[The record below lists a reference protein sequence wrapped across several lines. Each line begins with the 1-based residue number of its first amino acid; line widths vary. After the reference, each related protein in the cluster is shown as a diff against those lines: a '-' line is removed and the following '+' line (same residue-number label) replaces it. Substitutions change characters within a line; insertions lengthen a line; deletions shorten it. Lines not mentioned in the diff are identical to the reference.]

1 MLEQFATVDRAKK
14 ARGKLLAT
22 YIRSRV
28 HEAQLV
34 DWTVVLVSNT
44 QPTKPPI
51 PFASEAIGLTMRSYY
66 RAGID
71 EGSPI
76 EGDYTIRRLADPG
89 HESLDLSEAEA
100 AAAEQMRAAE
110 EHRARLEYEAR
121 ELDMTKFRPPAL
133 GPFVRKVRP
142 VSRGLLVLYLL
153 DLKDPTFDDVPG
165 VPGFLVSFPES
176 PGAPTVS
183 YVIPRRYWEQ
193 EALF

>member
-14 ARGKLLAT
+14 ARGRLLAA

-34 DWTVVLVSNT
+34 DWTIVLINNP
-44 QPTKPPI
+44 QAPKPAI
-51 PFASEAIGLTMRSYY
+51 PFAGESIGLTMRSYY
-66 RAGID
+66 RAGMAD
-71 EGSPI
+71 DAPI

-89 HESLDLSEAEA
+89 HESLDLTETEARTVE
-100 AAAEQMRAAE
+100 EMRAAE
-110 EHRARLEYEAR
+110 EQRARLEHEAR
-121 ELDMTKFRPPAL
+121 ELDMAKFRPPSL

-142 VSRGLLVLYLL
+142 VSRGLLALYLL
-153 DLKDPTFDDVPG
+153 DLKDPVFDDVAA

-193 EALF
+193 EPL